1 MVSWL
6 GPSAWDP
13 LQLFLVLLPGC
24 WHCVTSLS
32 PPWGR
37 ALSRGEKRWARTFRV
52 GTTPIH
58 HFCAVFGLFIHQNFA
73 ASPLCFFFLF
83 FFSYPKFLSILFS
96 NFVKRTILQH
106 WSFLKGF
113 LAPLLSSF
121 LLSLSTQSKE
131 QGVRAPPKYPQG
143 GRNSL
148 ISWRV
153 SLGARG
159 MCSHWA
165 LPLHLSD
172 RIWGSPA
179 SSLPCHE
186 QRNTW

>member
-1 MVSWL
+1 MLETLCSCFWFSSLAAGTVWHRCHLL
-6 GPSAWDP
+6 GAGHWAGGRRDGPGPLGWEPLQFTIFVQFLGFSFIRTLLPLPSA
-13 LQLFLVLLPGC
+13 
-24 WHCVTSLS
+24 
-32 PPWGR
+32 
-37 ALSRGEKRWARTFRV
+37 
-52 GTTPIH
+52 
-58 HFCAVFGLFIHQNFA
+58 
-73 ASPLCFFFLF
+73 FFFFF

-121 LLSLSTQSKE
+121 LLSLSTQSKD